1 MAQTRAE
8 SELLQKEANEIL
20 LAEKDVVS
28 QLKREMTA
36 LNNEIEILNETLVS
50 LKAELAEG
58 SHTVSTAQ
66 PSTPHCCLILNLHLL
81 ICSSASL
88 SAMTAAINYNSTRI

>member
-58 SHTVSTAQ
+58 SHTVSTTL
-66 PSTPHCCLILNLHLL
+66 PSTPPCCLALTGMHLHFILFSSLL
-81 ICSSASL
+81 CFTL
-88 SAMTAAINYNSTRI
+88 RYDRCHQL